1 MTKQSVKVGATEVFV
16 TPAEAEDGSFVAS
29 ARGGK
34 HADQT
39 FGPQDW
45 TDPRVRTDAARII
58 CEAFNLTRNNQN
70 MSKVAKA
77 IDAAMS

>member
-1 MTKQSVKVGATEVFV
+1 MTKQSVKVGTTEVFIA
-16 TPAEAEDGSFVAS
+16 PGEAEDGSFVAS
-29 ARGGK
+29 ARGK
-34 HADQT
+34 SPDQT

-58 CEAFNLTRNNQN
+58 CEAFGLTRNNQN

-77 IDAAMS
+77 IDMAMG